1 MSAIDALAL
10 LASTSAAAVFFPS
23 FFWFPALGILRG
35 TLMANQCLTEGGVC
49 WIRTE
54 MKDDRQ
60 LFQTRT
66 FLFAEAAAFAIAAV
80 LHAGLPAEEYG
91 HPDAIIFDSVLAGI
105 LFLGY
110 SLSRYD
116 QSWTRRIG
124 IAVQGIALLGTVIG
138 RFSIIAGAGPTI
150 IFDLV
155 FYRAITFILL
165 WGLTVTI
172 IAPTFNVLSV
182 TQRED
187 RDKFRISR
195 SSRPT

>member
-1 MSAIDALAL
+1 
-10 LASTSAAAVFFPS
+10 
-23 FFWFPALGILRG
+23 
-35 TLMANQCLTEGGVC
+35 MANRCLTEGGVC

-54 MKDDRQ
+54 MKDNRQ

-80 LHAGLPAEEYG
+80 VHADLPAEEYG
-91 HPDAIIFDSVLAGI
+91 HPDAITFEGMLAGI

-124 IAVQGIALLGTVIG
+124 IVVQGIALLGTVIG
-138 RFSIIAGAGPTI
+138 RFSIIAGAGPPI

-155 FYRAITFILL
+155 FYRVITAILL
-165 WGLTVTI
+165 WGLIVSI
-172 IAPTFNVLSV
+172 IGPTFDARQS
-182 TQRED
+182 
-187 RDKFRISR
+187 
-195 SSRPT
+195 